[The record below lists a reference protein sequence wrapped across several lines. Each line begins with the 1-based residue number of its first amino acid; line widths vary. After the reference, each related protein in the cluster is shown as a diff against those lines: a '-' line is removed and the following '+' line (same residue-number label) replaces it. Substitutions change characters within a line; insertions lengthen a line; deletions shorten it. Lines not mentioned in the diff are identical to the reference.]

1 MWMLSPLFFCSRRT
15 SKTVTPREQ
24 ARSACYCVFRNAE
37 VKTAPRGGGSLP
49 RPRSFHFSCKLAHT
63 AGRISLRKYRVKPLC
78 ALLAALFA
86 ASQAHGGRDL
96 RKVGRAARKQ
106 QDVLPTA
113 LCLLTLRFST
123 LHPADE
129 CNFWTEWLC
138 ACACTRARIPIA
150 ILTET
155 ALLAP
160 PKKIR
165 LGATNAASTAVAS

>member
-1 MWMLSPLFFCSRRT
+1 MDAQPTFLLLSTNIQNCDPPRT
-15 SKTVTPREQ
+15 STFCLLLRVPEC
-24 ARSACYCVFRNAE
+24 RSE
-37 VKTAPRGGGSLP
+37 TAPRGSGSLP

-96 RKVGRAARKQ
+96 RKVGRVARKQ

-113 LCLLTLRFST
+113 LTLRFST

-129 CNFWTEWLC
+129 CNFWTDGC
-138 ACACTRARIPIA
+138 VCACTRARIPIT

-155 ALLAP
+155 TLLP
-160 PKKIR
+160 SPKKLR

>member
-1 MWMLSPLFFCSRRT
+1 MDAQPTFLLLSTNIQNCDPL
-15 SKTVTPREQ
+15 VTAREQ
-24 ARSACYCVFRNAE
+24 ARSACCCVFRNAE
-37 VKTAPRGGGSLP
+37 VKTAPRGSGSLP

-96 RKVGRAARKQ
+96 RKVGRVARKQ

-113 LCLLTLRFST
+113 LTLRFST

-129 CNFWTEWLC
+129 CNFWTNGC
-138 ACACTRARIPIA
+138 VCACTRARIPIT

-155 ALLAP
+155 TLLP
-160 PKKIR
+160 SPKKLR